1 MLYKIGA
8 LKNLAKVLEKTP
20 VLESLFIKGL
30 GLGTPAQVLLYQLK
44 KFKKTTFLNNTSG
57 QLLH

>member
-20 VLESLFIKGL
+20 VLESLFNKGL
-30 GLGTPAQVLLYQLK
+30 GLGTPAHVLFYQ
-44 KFKKTTFLNNTSG
+44 F
-57 QLLH
+57 